1 MNADL
6 GFFVMTKRFSKTP
19 QQLQQQG
26 CLSTLKRVL
35 RDKAYVACAS
45 LPRYANPSATVFEL
59 QSVSPGQVWT
69 TSACLV
75 PTMAQWVGGNHSGHV
90 RGVFFSGTCLRLR
103 PHSCLPKQLRSRRNP
118 KDLQRQGFLN
128 PPEF

>member
-6 GFFVMTKRFSKTP
+6 GFFRHDKT
-19 QQLQQQG
+19 LLEDSATVAAARLRVNFEESTARQG
-26 CLSTLKRVL
+26 ICSLSQ
-35 RDKAYVACAS
+35 S
-45 LPRYANPSATVFEL
+45 ANPSATVFEL